1 MPLQGCHPIESDTVQ
16 RLSPIRFWLMAAR
29 REEGSERN
37 ESNGLRLV
45 LNLPTMNLIVL
56 ERKVLQ
62 KIPFSNTIKLIFVF
76 KEGIKKE

>member
-1 MPLQGCHPIESDTVQ
+1 
-16 RLSPIRFWLMAAR
+16 MAAR

-45 LNLPTMNLIVL
+45 LNLPTMNWIVL

-76 KEGIKKE
+76 KEGIKMRVVTRTSLGHDRK

>member
-1 MPLQGCHPIESDTVQ
+1 
-16 RLSPIRFWLMAAR
+16 MAVW

-45 LNLPTMNLIVL
+45 LNLPTMNWIVL